1 MATAIADI
9 LLNIVIV
16 AFVFVV
22 ACYKGKKTLPNGGR
36 IGAQS
41 LRLPAFLAVFTG
53 FRGVWRGGAAE
64 RGRAEKGFFN
74 VTGLPAREIMPNF
87 AAQSKNKA

>member
-1 MATAIADI
+1 MATAITDI

-36 IGAQS
+36 IGGQS
-41 LRLPAFLAVFTG
+41 LRLPAFWMFLQALG
-53 FRGVWRGGAAE
+53 EYGVVAWQSGG
-64 RGRAEKGFFN
+64 GQK
-74 VTGLPAREIMPNF
+74 
-87 AAQSKNKA
+87 KAFLT